1 MNVRGLGAGV
11 KKRRIRELVR
21 VEKVEVLALQET
33 KVERVD
39 RSFCASLWGGT
50 TWVGVVFLQ
59 MDGVVD

>member
-1 MNVRGLGAGV
+1 MNVRGLGAGM

-39 RSFCASLWGGT
+39 RSICGSLWGGGRCGL
-50 TWVGVVFLQ
+50 V
-59 MDGVVD
+59 